1 MQKNIKIQ
9 EEIEMK
15 TIAILGYG
23 TVGSG
28 VVEII
33 GNSNRRSG
41 SSIEISGILVRNADK
56 YKNHSRF
63 GSVTENFGDL
73 LTEDVDIVVEAIGGV
88 YPAYDY
94 VRRSLESKKH
104 VVTANKDLI
113 AEHGAELL
121 EIAKSNGV
129 ELRFEASVGGGIPIL
144 KSVSG
149 SLIGN
154 SIESVTA
161 ILNGTTNFILTKM
174 EEEGMQYGE
183 ALKLAQE
190 LGFAEA
196 DPSSDVLG
204 LDAAR
209 KLSILS
215 TLAFQKKLKWKSI
228 ETKGIDTVDS
238 LDFRYAGLDGCSIK
252 LLAVS
257 RLLEDGVYASV
268 SPVVVKKAS
277 HLGSIRNEYN
287 AVLLEGDAVGDVL
300 FTGKGAGMMPTASAV
315 FADIADIINNRKVK
329 AETFDYDDA
338 LVKTQWENEASWM
351 LRIRTGSRIDVMK
364 ELTGQFSNCRLLAGE
379 CGEQGD
385 EVAAFV
391 RAGSEAEI
399 DCFGDS
405 LAQEY
410 DVRDF
415 RKMMVL
421 Q

>member
-1 MQKNIKIQ
+1 MTTVA
-9 EEIEMK
+9 M
-15 TIAILGYG
+15 LGFG

-41 SSIEISGILVRNADK
+41 SGIRVSGILVRNAEK
-56 YKNHSRF
+56 YRGHRH
-63 GSVTENFGDL
+63 GSKVTESFEDVL
-73 LTEDVDIVVEAIGGV
+73 KDDVDIVVEAMGGV
-88 YPAYDY
+88 HPAFDY
-94 VRRSLESKKH
+94 VTRALESKKH

-113 AEHGAELL
+113 AEHGARLL
-121 EIAKSNGV
+121 KIAKANGV

-144 KSVSG
+144 KSVSDC
-149 SLIGN
+149 LVGN
-154 SIESVTA
+154 SIGGVTA

-183 ALKLAQE
+183 ALSLAQE

-215 TLAFQKKLKWKSI
+215 TMAFHRKVDW
-228 ETKGIDTVDS
+228 KGIRTSGIDKVDS
-238 LDFRYAGLDGCSIK
+238 SDFRYAAQVGCSIK

-268 SPVVVKKAS
+268 SPVVVRKDS
-277 HLGSIRNEYN
+277 HLGRIRNEYN
-287 AVLLEGDAVGDVL
+287 AVLVDGDAVGDVL

-315 FADIADIINNRKVK
+315 FADIADIIKNRK
-329 AETFDYDDA
+329 AEAATFDYEDA
-338 LVKTQWENEASWM
+338 VLRTKWESESGWL
-351 LRIRTGSRIDVMK
+351 LRISSGSRIEAMK
-364 ELTGQFSNCRLLAGE
+364 ELTGSFSNCRIIAGV
-379 CGEQGD
+379 QGVQDD

-391 RAGSEAEI
+391 RAASEDEI
-399 DCFGDS
+399 DRFEECLPKALG
-405 LAQEY
+405 
-410 DVRDF
+410 VRDF
-415 RKMMVL
+415 RKMLVL
-421 Q
+421 GQ

>member
-1 MQKNIKIQ
+1 
-9 EEIEMK
+9 MK

-33 GNSNRRSG
+33 GNSNMRSG
-41 SSIEISGILVRNADK
+41 GSIEVSGILVRDAAK
-56 YKNHSRF
+56 YKGHSHF
-63 GSVTENFGDL
+63 DCVTENFEDVL
-73 LTEDVDIVVEAIGGV
+73 SEDVDIVVEAIGGIH
-88 YPAYDY
+88 PAYDY

-144 KSVSG
+144 KSVSDC
-149 SLIGN
+149 LVGN

-215 TLAFQKKLKWKSI
+215 TMAFQKKLEWKAI

-257 RLLEDGVYASV
+257 RLLNEVVYASV
-268 SPVVVKKAS
+268 SPVIVKKDS
-277 HLGSIRNEYN
+277 QLGRIRNEYN

-315 FADIADIINNRKVK
+315 FADIAGIMNNRKVN

-338 LVKTQWENEASWM
+338 FVKTQWETEARWL
-351 LRIRTGSRIDVMK
+351 LRIRTGSRMGVMK
-364 ELTGQFSNCRLLAGE
+364 ELTGRFSNCSIFAGE
-379 CGEQGD
+379 RGEHGD

-399 DCFGDS
+399 DCFEDS
-405 LAQEY
+405 LYKEY
-410 DVRDF
+410 ELRDF

>member
-1 MQKNIKIQ
+1 
-9 EEIEMK
+9 MK

-41 SSIEISGILVRNADK
+41 SGIDISGILVRNACK
-56 YKNHSRF
+56 YKGHSHF
-63 GSVTENFGDL
+63 KSVTENFKDV
-73 LTEDVDIVVEAIGGV
+73 LTDDVDIVVEAIGGLH
-88 YPAYDY
+88 PAYDY

-144 KSVSG
+144 KSVSDC
-149 SLIGN
+149 LAGN

-174 EEEGMQYGE
+174 EEEEMQYDE

-215 TLAFQKKLKWKSI
+215 TLAFQRKLDWKEI
-228 ETKGIDTVDS
+228 ETKGINAVDS
-238 LDFRYAGLDGCSIK
+238 SDFRYAGLNGCSIK

-257 RLLEDGVYASV
+257 RLLADGVYASV
-268 SPVVVKKAS
+268 SPVIVKKGS
-277 HLGSIRNEYN
+277 QLGRIRNEYN
-287 AVLLEGDAVGDVL
+287 AILVEGDAVGDVL

-315 FADIADIINNRKVK
+315 FADIADIMNNRKVK

-338 LVKTQWENEASWM
+338 FVKTQWENEAKWM
-351 LRIRTGSRIDVMK
+351 LRIRTGNRIGIMK
-364 ELTGQFSNCRLLAGE
+364 DLTGRFSNCSILAGE
-379 CGEQGD
+379 CGEHGD

-399 DCFGDS
+399 DCFEDS
-405 LAQEY
+405 LSQEY

-421 Q
+421 EQ